1 VQSDL
6 SRRCHSCDPNC
17 TTAVV
22 SHEGKLRVA
31 LYTSKDVEHGCVL
44 SYDYHCITDDAKEFY
59 NSKCLC
65 SAQSC
70 QSLYLSLASD
80 HFDAI
85 MDSSHTTLN
94 RFAMLARAC
103 DCYAVKSCVHLAED
117 EYTLADVGFGEKLF
131 RDSPVWLKCYCAQV
145 IRFIKHERTLMPQ
158 SLRSKCPSLY
168 LTDISSEIEAD
179 GIYGLRLQN
188 LAITVDRVL
197 SFLRRHP
204 DHLVPPLYP
213 HTDAEVAQKLVFGNS
228 SIWSKFRNFVVAR
241 ERLFRKA
248 GLQGTL
254 EGIFKRCE
262 TPSIEAA
269 REVLRSTATALRTA
283 GSTYHPVAAV
293 LEVQTFSLSFASPS
307 FFILLGAILTQT
319 LQDLAATKTFFRL
332 ARYDR
337 VKTEKLLLSVEDV
350 ETGTNLQ
357 LLDSTNLLVKERELS
372 PYFVMEQLMFWDH
385 QPQRKSDVL
394 CFQGAVELPC
404 PTNIMRFCMSVDGL
418 PSEELQRIQDVLAG
432 RFIPKKSRSIIPSLK
447 FAANLA
453 DAFFGCTALDLTIRQ
468 LQESPVLKDCTQL
481 CHTVLTDSATANASS
496 KSAQN
501 KKRRREET
509 VFVACIVAAFPGD
522 TESFGV
528 WLG

>member
-1 VQSDL
+1 MQSDL

-44 SYDYHCITDDAKEFY
+44 SYDYHCNTDDITEYY

-70 QSLYLSLASD
+70 HSLYLSLAAD

-103 DCYAVKSCVHLAED
+103 ERYAVKSYVLSRRDAN
-117 EYTLADVGFGEKLF
+117 TLASVGFGEKLF

-145 IRFIKHERTLMPQ
+145 IEFIKHERTVLPQ
-158 SLRSKCPSLY
+158 HLRSKVPSVY
-168 LTDISSEIEAD
+168 STDSLSEIEAS
-179 GIYGLRLQN
+179 GVYGLRLQN

-228 SIWSKFRNFVVAR
+228 SIWSKFRDFVVAR

-262 TPSIEAA
+262 KKRPLIEAA

-283 GSTYHPVAAV
+283 ASTYHSVAAV
-293 LEVQTFSLSFASPS
+293 LEVQPFSLSFASPH
-307 FFILLGAILTQT
+307 FLL
-319 LQDLAATKTFFRL
+319 
-332 ARYDR
+332 
-337 VKTEKLLLSVEDV
+337 
-350 ETGTNLQ
+350 
-357 LLDSTNLLVKERELS
+357 
-372 PYFVMEQLMFWDH
+372 
-385 QPQRKSDVL
+385 
-394 CFQGAVELPC
+394 C
-404 PTNIMRFCMSVDGL
+404 
-418 PSEELQRIQDVLAG
+418 
-432 RFIPKKSRSIIPSLK
+432 
-447 FAANLA
+447 
-453 DAFFGCTALDLTIRQ
+453 
-468 LQESPVLKDCTQL
+468 
-481 CHTVLTDSATANASS
+481 
-496 KSAQN
+496 
-501 KKRRREET
+501 
-509 VFVACIVAAFPGD
+509 
-522 TESFGV
+522 
-528 WLG
+528 LGPF